1 MDYERKKSPQNF
13 KILKLIKMKIYCNS
27 DRTFL
32 VNNCE
37 FIKNKNKKEKKL
49 KFVVN
54 LKKKILNEIIS
65 KNIEN

>member
-37 FIKNKNKKEKKL
+37 FIKNKNKKEK
-49 KFVVN
+49 N
-54 LKKKILNEIIS
+54 
-65 KNIEN
+65 